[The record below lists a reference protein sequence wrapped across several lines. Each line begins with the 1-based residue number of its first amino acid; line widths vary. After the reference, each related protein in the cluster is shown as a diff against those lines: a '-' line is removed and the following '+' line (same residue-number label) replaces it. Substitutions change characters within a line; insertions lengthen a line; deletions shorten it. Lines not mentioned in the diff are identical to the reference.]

1 MLRILNSRFAL
12 EHRYELLEISTST
25 VQEISTSTVQDKVVL
40 DSDLE
45 EISAKLERMDI
56 SSGVV
61 DVVSKARDKEDDIR
75 YIEPDQPQFLVTETT
90 SSIRSC
96 LAAYTS
102 KEILRVSTGDGFAC
116 ESCSKRMKEWSKRA
130 REAREEGRPI
140 PSDPFQNPSSNDTDD
155 DDGGGWNVVKSKHAV
170 KAEKRELEEL
180 LERSSAQD
188 NEEENITVK
197 RDAIRRILL
206 DASALPHVLVLHLK
220 RFSHSK
226 RGRMT
231 KKSTFVRFRE
241 RFSVQEFT
249 IRREDTDCKDE
260 DFMYE
265 LYGVVV
271 HMGSLNSGHYVAYV
285 RGVEEDQWFYISDS
299 RVEAVS
305 KERVLKSEAYLLFY
319 SRSSN
324 TSARE

>member
-12 EHRYELLEISTST
+12 EHRYELLEISTT
-25 VQEISTSTVQDKVVL
+25 TVQDKVVL

-102 KEILRVSTGDGFAC
+102 EEVLRVSTGDGFAC

-140 PSDPFQNPSSNDTDD
+140 PLDPFTKNDADD
-155 DDGGGWNVVKSKHAV
+155 DDDEGGWNVVKSKHAV

-180 LERSSAQD
+180 LDRSSAED
-188 NEEENITVK
+188 HAEEHITVK

-231 KKSTFVRFRE
+231 KKSTFVRFQE

-249 IRREDTDCKDE
+249 IRREDVECKDD
-260 DFMYE
+260 DFIYE

-285 RGVEEDQWFYISDS
+285 RGVEEDQWFYISDA

-319 SRSSN
+319 SRSSD
-324 TSARE
+324 TSSRE